1 MKKSFDKKIVERLKE
16 MRIKSKLT
24 QKEVADKMGL
34 TRTAI
39 SNYENGIREVSIII
53 FEKLSNIYKCNP
65 AYMAGW
71 SNSKKKTK
79 NSIKSF

>member
-1 MKKSFDKKIVERLKE
+1 MRKNFDKKIIERLKE

-24 QKEVADKMGL
+24 QKEVAEKMSL

-53 FEKLSNIYKCNP
+53 LEKLSDIYKCNP
-65 AYMAGW
+65 AYIAGW
-71 SNSKKKTK
+71 SDSKKR
-79 NSIKSF
+79 IKK